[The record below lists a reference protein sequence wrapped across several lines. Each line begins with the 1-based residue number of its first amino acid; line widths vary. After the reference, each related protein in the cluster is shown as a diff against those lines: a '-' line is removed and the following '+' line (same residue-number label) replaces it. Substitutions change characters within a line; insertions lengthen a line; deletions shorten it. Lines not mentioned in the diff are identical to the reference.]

1 MLLFGKHIN
10 KYYLKYFWLLFL
22 GVLALLFVDWVQLLL
37 PDYVGDIVEIL
48 ETGIG
53 DEEIPYI
60 VGKIMIAG
68 FCMFFGRM
76 LWRYTIFYA
85 SHGMAHGVRKD
96 MFAKAERLSRDF
108 YHKNKIGTVMAWFT
122 NDLENVEEFF
132 GFGTVMIVDAV
143 FLSMFA
149 LIKMFALDVMLALF
163 ILPPIVLIIIWG
175 ALVERIMSKKWDER
189 QKAFDRLYD
198 FSQENFTG
206 IRVIKAF
213 VKENQE
219 IFAFS
224 KIARKNA
231 KVNVSFGRLHVLF
244 DVLIELII
252 GLIFAS
258 LFGFGGYFVWCAVN
272 GAQPFGFDST
282 LTVSK
287 LVKFS
292 GYFDSLIWPMI
303 ALGQIVSMFARSKTS
318 LKRISIFLDAPED
331 IKSPENA
338 IKLENIK
345 GEIVFKNFSFSYPDT
360 NSRSS
365 LKDINIVIKPGETIG
380 IVGKVGSG
388 KSTLANSLL
397 YFYNL
402 ASDSVFIDGND
413 LTKCDIDSIRENIS
427 YVPQDNFLF
436 SDTIEN
442 NILFS
447 KENGT
452 EEDARKAAVFS
463 DVDSNISEFKDGYKT
478 VSGER
483 GVTLSGGQKQ
493 RISIARAFV
502 KNAPIMILDDSVSAV
517 DTKTEE
523 TILHNIMN
531 ERKGKTTLI
540 VASRVSTVHKL
551 DKIIVM
557 KKGEVEA
564 FDTPKNLLKISPT
577 YQKMVRLQELEKECT
592 EGGSN

>member
-1 MLLFGKHIN
+1 MLFFGKHIN
-10 KYYLKYFWLLFL
+10 KYYLKYSWLLIL
-22 GVLALLFVDWVQLLL
+22 GILALLFVDWIQLYL
-37 PDYVGDIVEIL
+37 PDFVGDIVKIL
-48 ETGIG
+48 EENSGH
-53 DEEIPYI
+53 EQIPGI
-60 VGKIMIAG
+60 VGKILLVG
-68 FCMFFGRM
+68 GGMFVGRM
-76 LWRYTIFYA
+76 AWRYTIFYA

-143 FLSMFA
+143 FLSAFA
-149 LIKMFALDVMLALF
+149 LIKMFMLDMVLALF
-163 ILPPIVLIIIWG
+163 VLPPIALIIIWG

-189 QKAFDRLYD
+189 QNAFDKLYD

-213 VKENQE
+213 VKENKE

-231 KVNVSFGRLHVLF
+231 KVNVSFGRLSVLF
-244 DVLIELII
+244 DVLIEIII
-252 GLIFAS
+252 GLIVS
-258 LFGFGGYFVWCAVN
+258 LLFGFGGYFVWCVQN
-272 GAQPFGFDST
+272 GTQPFGLNTT
-282 LTVSK
+282 LTYYK
-287 LVKFS
+287 LVTFY
-292 GYFDSLIWPMI
+292 GYFDNIVWPMI

-318 LKRISIFLDAPED
+318 LKRISAFLDTPED
-331 IKSPENA
+331 VKSPKDA
-338 IKLENIK
+338 IKLENVK
-345 GEIVFKNFSFSYPDT
+345 GEIVFKNFNFSYPAAFKG
-360 NSRSS
+360 S
-365 LKDINIVIKPGETIG
+365 LKDINLTIKPGERIG

-388 KSTLANSLL
+388 KSTLANSIL

-402 ASDSVFIDGND
+402 AEDSVFIDGVD

-442 NILFS
+442 NILFA
-447 KENGT
+447 KANGT
-452 EEDARKAAVFS
+452 EEEAKNAAIFA
-463 DVDSNISEFKDGYKT
+463 DVDSNIAEFKDGYKT

-523 TILHNIMN
+523 TILNNIIK

-557 KKGEVEA
+557 RKGEVEA
-564 FDTPKNLLKISPT
+564 FDTPKNLLKTSPT
-577 YQKMVRLQELEKECT
+577 YQKMVRLQELEKECM
-592 EGGSN
+592 EGGNG

>member
-10 KYYLKYFWLLFL
+10 KYYVKYLWLLFL

-37 PDYVGDIVEIL
+37 PDYVGDIVEIIDN
-48 ETGIG
+48 GIG
-53 DEEIPYI
+53 EEEIPLI

-76 LWRYTIFYA
+76 VWRYTIFYA
-85 SHGMAHGVRKD
+85 SHGMAHGIRKD

-108 YHKNKIGTVMAWFT
+108 YHKNKIGSVMAWFT

-132 GFGTVMIVDAV
+132 GFGTVMIIDAI

-149 LIKMFALDVMLALF
+149 LIKMFALNVVLALF
-163 ILPPIVLIIIWG
+163 ILPPIILIIVWG

-189 QKAFDRLYD
+189 QKAFDKLYD

-244 DVLIELII
+244 DVLIEIII
-252 GLIFAS
+252 GLIVSS

-272 GAQPFGFDST
+272 GQKPFGFD
-282 LTVSK
+282 TVLKISD
-287 LVKFS
+287 LVKFH
-292 GYFDSLIWPMI
+292 GYFDSLVWPMI

-318 LKRISIFLDAPED
+318 LRRISAFLDAPED

-338 IKLENIK
+338 IILENVK
-345 GEIVFKNFSFSYPDT
+345 GEITFKDFNFSYPAAFKT
-360 NSRSS
+360 S
-365 LKDINIVIKPGETIG
+365 LKNINLTIKPGETIG

-388 KSTLANSLL
+388 KTTLANSLL
-397 YFYNL
+397 YFYNVAKGTL
-402 ASDSVFIDGND
+402 FIDGKD
-413 LTKCDIDSIRENIS
+413 LSECDITSIRDCIS

-442 NILFS
+442 NILFG
-447 KENGT
+447 KKDGT
-452 EEDARKAAVFS
+452 IEDAKNAAIFA
-463 DVDSNISEFKDGYKT
+463 DVDSNINDFKNGYQT

-502 KNAPIMILDDSVSAV
+502 KNAPIMIMDDSVSAV

-523 TILHNIMN
+523 TILKNIVK
-531 ERKGKTTLI
+531 ERAGKTTII

-557 KKGEVEA
+557 RKGEVEA

-577 YQKMVRLQELEKECT
+577 YQKMVRLQELEKESK
-592 EGGSN
+592 EGGSAQ

>member
-10 KYYLKYFWLLFL
+10 KYYLKYSWLLIL
-22 GVLALLFVDWVQLLL
+22 GIIALLFVDWIQLYL
-37 PDYVGDIVEIL
+37 PDFVGEIVKIL
-48 ETGIG
+48 EENSGH
-53 DEEIPYI
+53 EQIPGI
-60 VGKIMIAG
+60 VGKILLVG
-68 FCMFFGRM
+68 GGMFVGRM
-76 LWRYTIFYA
+76 AWRYTIFYA

-143 FLSMFA
+143 FLSAFA
-149 LIKMFALDVMLALF
+149 LIKMFMLDMVLALF
-163 ILPPIVLIIIWG
+163 VLPPIALIIIWG

-189 QKAFDRLYD
+189 QNAFDKLYD

-213 VKENQE
+213 VKENKE

-231 KVNVSFGRLHVLF
+231 KVNVSFGRLSVLF
-244 DVLIELII
+244 DVLIEIII
-252 GLIFAS
+252 GLIVS
-258 LFGFGGYFVWCAVN
+258 LLFGFGGYFVWCVQN
-272 GAQPFGFDST
+272 GTQPFDLNTT
-282 LTVSK
+282 LTYYK
-287 LVKFS
+287 LVTFY
-292 GYFDSLIWPMI
+292 GYFDNIVWPMI

-318 LKRISIFLDAPED
+318 LKRISAFLDTPED
-331 IKSPENA
+331 VKSPKDA
-338 IKLENIK
+338 IKLENVK
-345 GEIVFKNFSFSYPDT
+345 GEIVFKNFNFSYPAAFKG
-360 NSRSS
+360 S
-365 LKDINIVIKPGETIG
+365 LKGINLTIKPGERIG

-388 KSTLANSLL
+388 KSTLANSIL

-402 ASDSVFIDGND
+402 AEDSVFIDGVD

-442 NILFS
+442 NILFA
-447 KENGT
+447 KANGT
-452 EEDARKAAVFS
+452 EEEAKNAAIFA
-463 DVDSNISEFKDGYKT
+463 DVDSNIAEFKDGYKT

-523 TILHNIMN
+523 TILNNIIK

-557 KKGEVEA
+557 RKGEVEA
-564 FDTPKNLLKISPT
+564 FDTPKNLLKTSPT
-577 YQKMVRLQELEKECT
+577 YQKMVRLQELEKECM
-592 EGGSN
+592 EGGNG

>member
-10 KYYLKYFWLLFL
+10 KYYLKYSWLLIL
-22 GVLALLFVDWVQLLL
+22 GIIALLFVDWIQLYL
-37 PDYVGDIVEIL
+37 PDFVGEIVKIL
-48 ETGIG
+48 EENSGH
-53 DEEIPYI
+53 EQIPGI
-60 VGKIMIAG
+60 VGKILLVG
-68 FCMFFGRM
+68 GGMFVGRM
-76 LWRYTIFYA
+76 AWRYTIFYA

-143 FLSMFA
+143 FLSAFA
-149 LIKMFALDVMLALF
+149 LVKMFMLDMVLAF
-163 ILPPIVLIIIWG
+163 FVLPPIALIIIWG

-189 QKAFDRLYD
+189 QNAFDKLYD

-213 VKENQE
+213 VKENKE

-231 KVNVSFGRLHVLF
+231 KVNVSFGRLSVLF
-244 DVLIELII
+244 DVLIEIII
-252 GLIFAS
+252 GLIVS
-258 LFGFGGYFVWCAVN
+258 LLFGFGGYFVWCVQN
-272 GAQPFGFDST
+272 GTQPFGLNTT
-282 LTVSK
+282 LTYYK
-287 LVKFS
+287 LVTFY
-292 GYFDSLIWPMI
+292 GYFDNIVWPMI

-318 LKRISIFLDAPED
+318 LKRISTFLDTPED
-331 IKSPENA
+331 VKSPKDA
-338 IKLENIK
+338 IKLENVK
-345 GEIVFKNFSFSYPDT
+345 GEIVFKNFNFSYPAAFKG
-360 NSRSS
+360 S
-365 LKDINIVIKPGETIG
+365 LKDINLTIKPGERIG

-388 KSTLANSLL
+388 KSTLANSIL

-402 ASDSVFIDGND
+402 AEDSVFIDGMD

-442 NILFS
+442 NILFA
-447 KENGT
+447 KANGT
-452 EEDARKAAVFS
+452 EEDAKNAAIFA
-463 DVDSNISEFKDGYKT
+463 DVDSNIAEFKDGYKT

-523 TILHNIMN
+523 TILNNIIK

-557 KKGEVEA
+557 RKGEVEA

-577 YQKMVRLQELEKECT
+577 YQKMVRLQELEKECM
-592 EGGSN
+592 EGGNG

>member
-10 KYYLKYFWLLFL
+10 KYYLKYSWLLIL
-22 GVLALLFVDWVQLLL
+22 GIIALLFVDWIQLYL
-37 PDYVGDIVEIL
+37 PDFVGDIVKIL
-48 ETGIG
+48 EENSGH
-53 DEEIPYI
+53 EQIPGI
-60 VGKIMIAG
+60 VGKILLVG
-68 FCMFFGRM
+68 GGMFVGRM
-76 LWRYTIFYA
+76 AWRYTIFYA

-143 FLSMFA
+143 FLSAFA
-149 LIKMFALDVMLALF
+149 LIKMFMLDMVLALF
-163 ILPPIVLIIIWG
+163 VLPPIALIIIWG

-189 QKAFDRLYD
+189 QNAFDKLYD

-213 VKENQE
+213 VKENKE

-231 KVNVSFGRLHVLF
+231 KVNVSFGRLSVLF
-244 DVLIELII
+244 DVLIEIII
-252 GLIFAS
+252 GLIVS
-258 LFGFGGYFVWCAVN
+258 LLFGFGGYFVWCVQN
-272 GAQPFGFDST
+272 GTQPFGLNTT
-282 LTVSK
+282 LTYYK
-287 LVKFS
+287 LVTFY
-292 GYFDSLIWPMI
+292 GYFDNIVWPMI

-318 LKRISIFLDAPED
+318 LKRISAFLDTPED
-331 IKSPENA
+331 VKSPKDA
-338 IKLENIK
+338 IKLENVK
-345 GEIVFKNFSFSYPDT
+345 GEIVFKNFNFSYPAAFKG
-360 NSRSS
+360 S
-365 LKDINIVIKPGETIG
+365 LKDINLTIKPGERIG

-388 KSTLANSLL
+388 KSTLANSIL

-402 ASDSVFIDGND
+402 TEDSVFIDGVD
-413 LTKCDIDSIRENIS
+413 LTRCDIDSIRENIS

-442 NILFS
+442 NILFA
-447 KENGT
+447 KANGT
-452 EEDARKAAVFS
+452 EEEAKNAAIFA
-463 DVDSNISEFKDGYKT
+463 DVDSNIAEFKDGYKT

-523 TILHNIMN
+523 TILNNIIK

-557 KKGEVEA
+557 RKGEVEA
-564 FDTPKNLLKISPT
+564 FDTPKNLLKTSPT
-577 YQKMVRLQELEKECT
+577 YQKMVRLQELEKECM
-592 EGGSN
+592 EGGNG

>member
-10 KYYLKYFWLLFL
+10 KYYLKYSWLLIL
-22 GVLALLFVDWVQLLL
+22 GIIALLFVDWIQLYL
-37 PDYVGDIVEIL
+37 PDFVGDIVKIL
-48 ETGIG
+48 EENSGH
-53 DEEIPYI
+53 EQIPGI
-60 VGKIMIAG
+60 VGKILLVG
-68 FCMFFGRM
+68 GGMFVGRM
-76 LWRYTIFYA
+76 AWRYTIFYA

-143 FLSMFA
+143 FLSAFA
-149 LIKMFALDVMLALF
+149 LIKMFMLDMVLALF
-163 ILPPIVLIIIWG
+163 VLPPIALIIIWG

-189 QKAFDRLYD
+189 QNAFDKLYD

-213 VKENQE
+213 VKENKE

-231 KVNVSFGRLHVLF
+231 KVNVSFGRLSVLF
-244 DVLIELII
+244 DVLIEIII
-252 GLIFAS
+252 GLIVS
-258 LFGFGGYFVWCAVN
+258 LLFGFGGYFVWCVQN
-272 GAQPFGFDST
+272 GTQPFGLNTT
-282 LTVSK
+282 LTYYK
-287 LVKFS
+287 LVTFY
-292 GYFDSLIWPMI
+292 GYFDNIVWPMI

-318 LKRISIFLDAPED
+318 LKRISAFLDTPED
-331 IKSPENA
+331 VKSPKDA
-338 IKLENIK
+338 IKLENVK
-345 GEIVFKNFSFSYPDT
+345 GEIVFKNFNFSYPAAFKG
-360 NSRSS
+360 S
-365 LKDINIVIKPGETIG
+365 LKDINLTIKPGERIG

-388 KSTLANSLL
+388 KSTLANSIL

-402 ASDSVFIDGND
+402 AEDSVFIDGVD

-442 NILFS
+442 NILFA
-447 KENGT
+447 KANGT
-452 EEDARKAAVFS
+452 EEEAKNAAIFA
-463 DVDSNISEFKDGYKT
+463 DVDSNIAEFKDGYKT

-523 TILHNIMN
+523 TILNNIIK

-557 KKGEVEA
+557 RKGEVEA
-564 FDTPKNLLKISPT
+564 FDTPKNLLKTSPT
-577 YQKMVRLQELEKECT
+577 YQKMVRLQELEKECM
-592 EGGSN
+592 EGGNG

>member
-10 KYYLKYFWLLFL
+10 KYYLKYSWLLIL
-22 GVLALLFVDWVQLLL
+22 GIIALLFVDWIQLYL
-37 PDYVGDIVEIL
+37 PDFVGDIVKIL
-48 ETGIG
+48 EENSGH
-53 DEEIPYI
+53 EQIPGI
-60 VGKIMIAG
+60 VGKILLVG
-68 FCMFFGRM
+68 GGMFVGRM
-76 LWRYTIFYA
+76 AWRYTIFYA

-143 FLSMFA
+143 FLSAFA
-149 LIKMFALDVMLALF
+149 LIKMFMLDMVLAF
-163 ILPPIVLIIIWG
+163 FVLPPIALIIIWG

-189 QKAFDRLYD
+189 QNAFDKLYD

-213 VKENQE
+213 VKENKE

-231 KVNVSFGRLHVLF
+231 KVNVSFGRLSVLF
-244 DVLIELII
+244 DVLIEIII
-252 GLIFAS
+252 GLIVS
-258 LFGFGGYFVWCAVN
+258 LLFGFGGYFVWCVQN
-272 GAQPFGFDST
+272 GTQPFGLNTT
-282 LTVSK
+282 LTYYK
-287 LVKFS
+287 LVTFY
-292 GYFDSLIWPMI
+292 GYFDNIVWPMI

-318 LKRISIFLDAPED
+318 LKRISAFLDTPED
-331 IKSPENA
+331 VKSPKDA
-338 IKLENIK
+338 IKLENVK
-345 GEIVFKNFSFSYPDT
+345 GEIVFKNFNFSYPAAFKG
-360 NSRSS
+360 S
-365 LKDINIVIKPGETIG
+365 LKDINLTIKPGERIG

-388 KSTLANSLL
+388 KSTLANSIL

-402 ASDSVFIDGND
+402 TEDSVFIDGVD
-413 LTKCDIDSIRENIS
+413 LTRCDIDSIRENIS

-442 NILFS
+442 NILFA
-447 KENGT
+447 KANGT
-452 EEDARKAAVFS
+452 EEEAKNAAIFA
-463 DVDSNISEFKDGYKT
+463 DVDSNIAEFKDGYKT

-523 TILHNIMN
+523 TILNNIIK

-557 KKGEVEA
+557 RKGEVEA
-564 FDTPKNLLKISPT
+564 FDTPKNLLKTSPT
-577 YQKMVRLQELEKECT
+577 YQKMVRLQELEKECM
-592 EGGSN
+592 EGGNG

>member
-10 KYYLKYFWLLFL
+10 KYYIKYFWLLFL

-48 ETGIG
+48 EMGTGE
-53 DEEIPYI
+53 DQIPFI

-68 FCMFFGRM
+68 FFMFFGRM

-96 MFAKAERLSRDF
+96 MFEKAEKLSRDF
-108 YHKNKIGTVMAWFT
+108 YHRNKIGSVMAWFT

-132 GFGTVMIVDAV
+132 GFGTVMIVDAI

-149 LIKMFALDVMLALF
+149 LIKMFALDMFLALF
-163 ILPPIVLIIIWG
+163 ILPPIALIIIWG
-175 ALVERIMSKKWDER
+175 ALVEKIMSKKWDER

-224 KIARKNA
+224 KIARKNE

-244 DVLIELII
+244 DVLIEVII
-252 GLIFAS
+252 GLIITS

-272 GAQPFGFDST
+272 GAKPFGFDT
-282 LTVSK
+282 VLTVSK
-287 LVKFS
+287 LVKFT

-318 LKRISIFLDAPED
+318 LKRISNFLDTPED
-331 IKSPENA
+331 VKSPANA
-338 IKLENIK
+338 IVLKDIK
-345 GEIVFKNFSFSYPDT
+345 GEITFKDFNFSYPAAYKV
-360 NSRSS
+360 S
-365 LKDINIVIKPGETIG
+365 LKNINIHINPGETIG

-388 KSTLANSLL
+388 KSTLANTLL
-397 YFYNL
+397 YFYNI
-402 ASDSVFIDGND
+402 AKDSVFIDGYD
-413 LTKCDIDSIRENIS
+413 LSECDIDSIRECIS

-447 KENGT
+447 KADGT
-452 EEDARKAAVFS
+452 EEDAKKAAIFA
-463 DVDSNISEFKDGYKT
+463 DVDSNITEFKNGYQT

-523 TILHNIMN
+523 TILHNIMK

-557 KKGEVEA
+557 RKGEVEA
-564 FDTPKNLLKISPT
+564 FDTPKNLLKTSPT
-577 YQKMVRLQELEKECT
+577 YQKMVRLQELEKECS
-592 EGGSN
+592 EGGSAQ

>member
-10 KYYLKYFWLLFL
+10 KYYRKYWWLLLL
-22 GVLALLFVDWVQLLL
+22 GVIALLFVDWIQLYL
-37 PDYVGDIVEIL
+37 PDFVGEIVDIL
-48 ETGIG
+48 EKGTNL
-53 DEEIPYI
+53 DKIPCI
-60 VGKIMIAG
+60 VGKIFLVG
-68 FCMFFGRM
+68 GGMFVGRM
-76 LWRYTIFYA
+76 AWRYTIFYA
-85 SHGMAHGVRKD
+85 SHGMAHGLRTD
-96 MFAKAERLSRDF
+96 MFAKAEKLSRDF

-122 NDLENVEEFF
+122 NDLENIEEFF

-149 LIKMFALDVMLALF
+149 LIKMFMLDVMLALF
-163 ILPPIVLIIIWG
+163 ILPPIALIILWG
-175 ALVERIMSKKWDER
+175 ALVEKIMSNKWDER

-213 VKENQE
+213 VKENKE

-231 KVNVSFGRLHVLF
+231 KVNTNFGRIHVLF
-244 DVLIELII
+244 DVLIEIII
-252 GLIFAS
+252 GAIVAL
-258 LFGFGGYFVWCAVN
+258 LFGFGGYFVWCASN
-272 GAQPFGFDST
+272 GEKPFGFNT
-282 LTVSK
+282 VLTAAK
-287 LVKFS
+287 LVTFY
-292 GYFDSLIWPMI
+292 GYFDNLVWPMI
-303 ALGQIVSMFARSKTS
+303 ALGQIVSSYARSKTS
-318 LKRISIFLDAPED
+318 LKRISAFLDTPED
-331 IKSPENA
+331 VKSPENA
-338 IKLENIK
+338 IKLENVK
-345 GEIVFKNFSFSYPDT
+345 GEVEFRNFSFSYPDGY
-360 NSRSS
+360 RVS
-365 LKDINIVIKPGETIG
+365 LKDITLAIKPGETVG
-380 IVGKVGSG
+380 VVGKVGSG
-388 KSTLANSLL
+388 KTTLANSIL

-402 ASDSVFIDGND
+402 EPGTVFIDGHD
-413 LTKCDIDSIRENIS
+413 LSECDIDSIRENIS

-447 KENGT
+447 KADGT
-452 EEDARKAAVFS
+452 EEDAKRAAIFA
-463 DVDSNISEFKDGYKT
+463 DVDSNITDFKNGYKT

-523 TILHNIMN
+523 TILNNIIK
-531 ERKGKTTLI
+531 ERAGKTTII

-557 KKGEVEA
+557 RKGEVEA
-564 FDTPKNLLKISPT
+564 FDTPKNLLKSSPT

-592 EGGSN
+592 EGGSL